1 MAKNALFPL
10 NDYEA
15 FLSAKNY
22 SKRAIE
28 DFAMQVGIHP
38 GIVVGRLQSEK
49 IIPFS
54 QFNEMKLRYSL

>member
-1 MAKNALFPL
+1 MAKNALIPL

-49 IIPFS
+49 SFLLA
-54 QFNEMKLRYSL
+54 NLTE

>member
-1 MAKNALFPL
+1 MAKNALIPS

-15 FLSAKNY
+15 FLSAENY

-49 IIPFS
+49 IISFS
-54 QFNEMKLRYSL
+54 QFSGMKLRYSL